1 MAILTAGLTAR
12 AALSNLHKLDGP
24 PLTAAFV
31 LKEGVRRREERKK
44 REEKD
49 KEN

>member
-12 AALSNLHKLDGP
+12 AALSNLHKLP
-24 PLTAAFV
+24 KPLSQ
-31 LKEGVRRREERKK
+31 LLLSCPLKKEGVRRGGEE
-44 REEKD
+44 ED